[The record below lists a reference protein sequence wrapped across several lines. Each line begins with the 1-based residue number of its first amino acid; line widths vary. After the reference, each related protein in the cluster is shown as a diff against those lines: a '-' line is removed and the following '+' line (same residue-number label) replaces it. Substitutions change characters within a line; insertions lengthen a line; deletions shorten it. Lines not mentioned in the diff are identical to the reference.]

1 MIILREVLTPEAW
14 RGANSLENVVKV
26 VGVSG
31 ELLTASQPL
40 SLQVQAGEN
49 RRNYD
54 QAKDY
59 VGPEIRNS

>member
-1 MIILREVLTPEAW
+1 MIILREVLTPETW
-14 RGANSLENVVKV
+14 RGAHSPETVVKV

-31 ELLTASQPL
+31 ELLIASQPL